1 MRGKTR
7 ELLAQVPL
15 FSACTARELD
25 RIARLAKHVSANSGQ
40 VFMEEGQPGG
50 AFYVIERGAASVS
63 LGGKELARLANGDFF
78 GEMALIDQG
87 PRSATVRADSDME
100 LWMIEPS
107 DFDELLDDVP
117 FVARQILKVLSNRLR
132 ALEGAPQYQWN
143 R

>member
-7 ELLAQVPL
+7 QLLAQVPL
-15 FSACTARELD
+15 FSACTDKELD
-25 RIARLAKHVSANSGQ
+25 RIARLAKHVSASAGE
-40 VFMEEGQPGG
+40 VFIEEGQPGG
-50 AFYVIERGAASVS
+50 AFYVIERGTATVA
-63 LGGKELARLANGDFF
+63 LGGKELARLADGDFF

-87 PRSATVRADSDME
+87 PRSATVRAESDME
-100 LWMIEPS
+100 LWTIEPAE
-107 DFDELLDDVP
+107 FDELLDDVP

>member
-7 ELLAQVPL
+7 ELLSQVPL
-15 FSACTARELD
+15 FSACTGEELD
-25 RIARLAKHVSANSGQ
+25 RIARLAKRVSAGAGET
-40 VFMEEGQPGG
+40 FMEEGQPGG
-50 AFYVIERGAASVS
+50 AFYVIERGTASVS
-63 LGGKELARLANGDFF
+63 LDRKELARLADGDFF

-87 PRSATVRADSDME
+87 PRSATVQAQSDME

-107 DFDELLDDVP
+107 DFDQLLDDVP
-117 FVARQILKVLSNRLR
+117 FVARQILRVLSNRLR